1 MAKNTLPED
10 NLKDGSGRKEHQR
23 MKHFLV
29 YMYLLKYTDEAHP
42 AKAETIAEFL
52 KEQGIFA
59 ERRAIYKDIE
69 ELNLAYILMTEPDCN
84 SIEEAA
90 EMLAEDDYLAAI
102 IYTHKKPKGFYMSR
116 RPLEIED
123 AMLLAQ
129 CIYTARFI
137 PKGTETRLLD
147 GISTFL
153 SENQADK
160 IYEDVYLVDRTKTN
174 NKEIFFNVEQINLA
188 KDNKR
193 KIQFKYLKYDINE
206 LKKQIERKHGENYT
220 VSPYA
225 VLINDGN
232 YYLLGLNEKQK
243 ITTYRID
250 RMKNVNILEDTPR
263 EETDESKEFMRH
275 IESYARRVFSM
286 YGGDRQNVEIRF
298 ITPLL
303 DTVIDRFGTSAGTTY
318 SKVDENHFSV
328 RTSIEVSD
336 QFFAWVCGFGKKA
349 KITYPESVVT
359 AFKEFL
365 NKIQS
370 IY

>member
-59 ERRAIYKDIE
+59 ERRSIYKDIE
-69 ELNLAYILMTEPDCN
+69 ELNLAYILMTEPDCY
-84 SIEEAA
+84 SIEEAT
-90 EMLAEDDYLAAI
+90 EILDEDKELTAI
-102 IYTHKKPKGFYMSR
+102 KYKHPKGFYMSR
-116 RPLEIED
+116 RPLTLDD

-129 CIYTARFI
+129 CVYTARFI
-137 PKGTETRLLD
+137 PKGTEKRLLD

-153 SENQADK
+153 SEEQAEN
-160 IYEDVYLVDRTKTN
+160 IYEDVFLVDRTKTN

-188 KDNKR
+188 KDNKK
-193 KIQFKYLKYDINE
+193 KIQFKYLKYDVNE
-206 LKKQIERKHGENYT
+206 LKKQVERKHGDNYT
-220 VSPYA
+220 VSPYK
-225 VLINDGN
+225 VIINDGN

-243 ITTYRID
+243 IITYRID
-250 RMKNVNILEDTPR
+250 RMKNVKVLNISR
-263 EETDESKEFMRH
+263 EEAVEYKELMRD
-275 IESYARRVFSM
+275 IESYTRRVFSM
-286 YGGDRQNVEIRF
+286 YGGDRQSVEIRF
-298 ITPLL
+298 INPLL

-349 KITYPESVVT
+349 KITYPESVLT
-359 AFKEFL
+359 AFKDFL